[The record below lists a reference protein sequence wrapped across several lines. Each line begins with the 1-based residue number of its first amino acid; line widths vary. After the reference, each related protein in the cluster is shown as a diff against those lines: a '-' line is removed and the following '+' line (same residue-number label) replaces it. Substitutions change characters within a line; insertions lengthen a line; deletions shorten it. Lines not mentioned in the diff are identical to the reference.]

1 MKVFEANAGI
11 VKNTVLV
18 EMENVNALFHYGTL
32 CALRIWTKGKG
43 QQGAEYFKQRDG
55 KASSPTTGR
64 AINQFLDKWGN
75 GLEQVQEKGDESTLR
90 DIFYRA
96 IAPPMEEGLVYSGDF
111 TTDRATIDR
120 QEVRLKQ
127 KKTSDLVYGVE
138 EYQDDPNFQDR
149 LK

>member
-1 MKVFEANAGI
+1 
-11 VKNTVLV
+11 
-18 EMENVNALFHYGTL
+18 
-32 CALRIWTKGKG
+32 
-43 QQGAEYFKQRDG
+43 
-55 KASSPTTGR
+55 
-64 AINQFLDKWGN
+64 
-75 GLEQVQEKGDESTLR
+75 
-90 DIFYRA
+90 
-96 IAPPMEEGLVYSGDF
+96 MEEGLVYSGDF